1 MNGEPCPAL
10 RSLQARG
17 MMDGWTTVTGGQG
30 MHQGATEQWHLH
42 QTSAVQEDF
51 LEESHREKW
60 CAWWGQR
67 GCMWL

>member
-1 MNGEPCPAL
+1 MNGELCPAL

-30 MHQGATEQWHLH
+30 MHQGAAEQWHLH

-51 LEESHREKW
+51 LEELH
-60 CAWWGQR
+60 
-67 GCMWL
+67 